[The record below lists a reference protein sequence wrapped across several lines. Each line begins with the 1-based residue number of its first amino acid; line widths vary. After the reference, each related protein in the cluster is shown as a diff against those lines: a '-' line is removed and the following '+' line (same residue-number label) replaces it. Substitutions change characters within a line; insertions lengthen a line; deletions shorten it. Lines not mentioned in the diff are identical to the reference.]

1 MFACLTKSLKNA
13 FIAMILLTV
22 LLTAMTF
29 IQRIVSCDDK
39 STLILGDLDGS
50 VSDDVHSIHSTDP
63 YASTCS
69 ICLEAFQISDT
80 VTWSRADVCRH
91 VFHTDCIHEW
101 FSNPKHEDCPSC
113 RAQIIDLDQPDET
126 SDRDNNDA
134 GILYMVMDGLVS
146 TVSNQ
151 ASWITGEGDFTEP
164 SRLQIAFRRVSS
176 DIYSHLSQNFDLD
189 DDDESVEGLAE
200 PVPFRRTMSEGLRPR
215 ALSDGLCPSVNS
227 RGSSSGMHALSRSL
241 STSSASAS
249 TIQDEESQHSEALQC
264 RQALRRTLSDGG
276 PSPDRRRDEV
286 SRPGLFA
293 TRAFRRSP
301 SAGLYAKVSGTF
313 DEDDDV
319 DELGG
324 VGNSWGGN
332 DEDSL
337 RLQEGPTLESNDEED
352 LESGQR
358 LC

>member
-1 MFACLTKSLKNA
+1 
-13 FIAMILLTV
+13 
-22 LLTAMTF
+22 MTI

-63 YASTCS
+63 NTSSCS

-151 ASWITGEGDFTEP
+151 ASWITGEGDLTEP

-176 DIYSHLSQNFDLD
+176 DICSHLSQHFEL
-189 DDDESVEGLAE
+189 DDDESVEGHAE
-200 PVPFRRTMSEGLRPR
+200 PVPFRRTLSEGLRPR

-241 STSSASAS
+241 STSSAS

-276 PSPDRRRDEV
+276 PSPDRRRAEV

-301 SAGLYAKVSGTF
+301 SAGLYAKVCGTF
-313 DEDDDV
+313 EEDDDV

-324 VGNSWGGN
+324 VGNSWGEN
-332 DEDSL
+332 DDS
-337 RLQEGPTLESNDEED
+337 DEED
-352 LESGQR
+352 LELGQR
-358 LC
+358 RC